1 MIELQGGDPTKTKI
15 YLGPQIPTRCATS
28 YPRLSLDKEPI
39 FPYYIHYAYI
49 QRGYMHSGYSL
60 TKDWFVPSK
69 GESMTIGDL
78 LFFLTVLIF
87 LGTILFVPFAL
98 LKRQVRRA
106 RKVSLI
112 ALLWMAGYLI
122 ALLGASLLT
131 PQTVLPAHQEH
142 CFDDMCFSV
151 VSASTRETLGNS
163 PSQLTTRGS
172 YYLIAVQLR
181 NAGRGRAQKPSSP
194 SFVLVDQQGNSY
206 EVVSKA
212 EEIIGQN
219 PEWDQQLPEGTT
231 ATKIYVFDVPQT
243 AKVRGLI
250 ISEGGSGFPFVLV
263 LGDENSL
270 FHQKTLM
277 QLPS

>member
-1 MIELQGGDPTKTKI
+1 
-15 YLGPQIPTRCATS
+15 
-28 YPRLSLDKEPI
+28 
-39 FPYYIHYAYI
+39 
-49 QRGYMHSGYSL
+49 
-60 TKDWFVPSK
+60 
-69 GESMTIGDL
+69 MTIGDL
-78 LFFLTVLIF
+78 LFLLTVLIF
-87 LGTILFVPFAL
+87 LGTVLFVLYAL
-98 LKRQVRRA
+98 LKHQVRRA
-106 RKVSLI
+106 RNVFLI

-122 ALLGASLLT
+122 ALLGVSLLT
-131 PQTVLPAHQEH
+131 PQALLRPHQEH

-151 VSASTRETLGNS
+151 VSASMRKTLGSSTAQFTAHGN
-163 PSQLTTRGS
+163 
-172 YYLIAVQLR
+172 YYLITVQLH
-181 NAGRGRAQKPSSP
+181 NAGKGRPQKPSSP

-219 PEWDQQLPEGTT
+219 PVWDRQLPAGTE
-231 ATKIYVFDVPQT
+231 ATKVYVFDIPQT
-243 AKVRGLI
+243 AKVPGLI

>member
-1 MIELQGGDPTKTKI
+1 
-15 YLGPQIPTRCATS
+15 
-28 YPRLSLDKEPI
+28 
-39 FPYYIHYAYI
+39 
-49 QRGYMHSGYSL
+49 
-60 TKDWFVPSK
+60 
-69 GESMTIGDL
+69 MTVGDL
-78 LFFLTVLIF
+78 LFLLTVLIF
-87 LGTILFVPFAL
+87 LGTMLFVLFAL
-98 LKRQVRRA
+98 LTRQVRRA
-106 RKVSLI
+106 RKISLT

-122 ALLGASLLT
+122 ALLGVSLLT
-131 PQTVLPAHQEH
+131 PQTVLRPHQEH

-151 VSASTRETLGNS
+151 VSASTRKTLGSS
-163 PSQLTTRGS
+163 PSQFTTQGS
-172 YYLIAVQLR
+172 YYLITVQLR

-219 PEWDQQLPEGTT
+219 PVWDRPLPAGTA

-250 ISEGGSGFPFVLV
+250 ISEGGSGFPLVLV

>member
-1 MIELQGGDPTKTKI
+1 
-15 YLGPQIPTRCATS
+15 
-28 YPRLSLDKEPI
+28 
-39 FPYYIHYAYI
+39 
-49 QRGYMHSGYSL
+49 
-60 TKDWFVPSK
+60 
-69 GESMTIGDL
+69 MTIGDL

-131 PQTVLPAHQEH
+131 PQTVLLAHQEH

-212 EEIIGQN
+212 EEIIGQILSGIN
-219 PEWDQQLPEGTT
+219 SCLRVRQLPKSMSSTFLKQRRSVDSSSLKGEAVSRSCWCLGMKT
-231 ATKIYVFDVPQT
+231 ACFIKRP
-243 AKVRGLI
+243 
-250 ISEGGSGFPFVLV
+250 
-263 LGDENSL
+263 
-270 FHQKTLM
+270 
-277 QLPS
+277 